1 MQERGKEIITS
12 TEKSVEALKE
22 RKERYDRLKELEKEF
37 KKNIAE
43 IKTLKHKYKT
53 VVKKIEALYEGLE
66 KGTLTKRQIKAF
78 QKLDK
83 YVKM

>member
-1 MQERGKEIITS
+1 MQEREKEIEINVA
-12 TEKSVEALKE
+12 KSIIAKG
-22 RKERYDRLKELEKEF
+22 RKEKYDRLKELENEF
-37 KKNIAE
+37 RKNIAD
-43 IKTLKHKYKT
+43 IKALKHKYET
-53 VVKKIEALYEGLE
+53 VVKKIEALYDGIE